1 MGNSKWKSLKL
12 KLSAPQLKQH
22 VENNVAYQERLCI
35 TLEYLEEVGMMV
47 LTILQSN
54 YPDCFPEHL
63 YLATKDPPW
72 TATAILRKNNK
83 VGGITRPVFSYSNQ
97 NSTVLVPH
105 TTHTHTKHTYRS
117 MQQNREP
124 RNKSTHLWS
133 INLQQRRLDYTM
145 EKKAPLIS
153 SSGKTGKYIKEWN

>member
-63 YLATKDPPW
+63 YLATKDPP
-72 TATAILRKNNK
+72 
-83 VGGITRPVFSYSNQ
+83 
-97 NSTVLVPH
+97 
-105 TTHTHTKHTYRS
+105 
-117 MQQNREP
+117 
-124 RNKSTHLWS
+124 
-133 INLQQRRLDYTM
+133 
-145 EKKAPLIS
+145 
-153 SSGKTGKYIKEWN
+153 